1 MLLTSALAKKRVL
14 LQTILFLILFCVS
27 LSSAVIAAPPLEQ
40 QKQGSDIRVLID
52 VSGSMKKNDPKN
64 LRLPA
69 LRLLVGLLP
78 HNASAAVWTFGTS
91 ATPIVPL
98 GLANEKWKKN
108 AQLASKKIHSRDLFT
123 NIGLALDA
131 AVADWGKKPSKL
143 NQRSIILLTD
153 GMIDIGKDD
162 VKNTQERGRLLKQ
175 MLPEIQKTGANIHT
189 IALSKNADHAF
200 LKELSTKTDGGFEQT
215 DSAEQL
221 ERIFLRL
228 FEKTTQPDTVPLV
241 DNKFLI
247 DESILELTLLV
258 FKPQNA
264 RPTEVIEPD
273 NKKYKQKNAPS
284 YVKWQSE
291 KNYDLITI
299 SKPKQ
304 GEWSINAQTDPDNRV
319 LVVTNLQIQTNRMP
333 NNLFLGENLNVALF
347 MTDDNNKI
355 TDDNFLQFIS
365 MSAVQKE
372 SLTDIGSLVDQE
384 PENDISPSASKEK
397 IKKRWFLH
405 DNGLRGD
412 IAAHDGLF
420 NVQISKTLKIG
431 KNQFTFQASTET
443 LQREI
448 NHSVM
453 VQDIKLLSTRVEQQQ
468 KENKNVHQILVSPNI
483 EFINPR
489 KIKMTASLI
498 AGDKLQ
504 DDDAGETIN
513 FQQANP
519 KVLEW
524 SYESD
529 SLDPDNDYHIIIH
542 MQTNTRTGRP
552 IDYTSQAIQ
561 LNLPTFDNLLLQ
573 PEQMAEEIPQEEEL
587 IEEVIE
593 ENIKET
599 EEPDWLMGI
608 IIALVVNI
616 ILGVAGFFGYRKW
629 KNAREQ
635 AYDEMTGELE

>member
-1 MLLTSALAKKRVL
+1 MLLTPASAIKLVL
-14 LQTILFLILFCVS
+14 YKIKLFLIFSCLWLPAHVW
-27 LSSAVIAAPPLEQ
+27 SAQEIEPQ
-40 QKQGSDIRVLID
+40 NQSSDIRVLID
-52 VSGSMKKNDPKN
+52 VSGSMKKNDPNN

-78 HNASAAVWTFGTS
+78 TDASAAVWTFGTK
-91 ATPIVPL
+91 AVPLVPL

-131 AVADWGKKPSKL
+131 AVADWGQKPSKL

-153 GMIDIGKDD
+153 GMIDIGKDAE
-162 VKNTQERGRLLKQ
+162 KNKQERTRLLKQ

-215 DSAEQL
+215 ESAEQL

-228 FEKTTQPDTVPLV
+228 FEKTTKPDTVPLV
-241 DNKFLI
+241 DNKFLV
-247 DESILELTLLV
+247 DESIFELTLLV

-264 RPTEVIEPD
+264 RPTEVVEPN
-273 NKKYKQKNAPS
+273 NKKYTQKTIPS

-299 SKPKQ
+299 TKPKQ

-333 NNLFLGENLNVALF
+333 NNLFVGENLNAALF
-347 MTDDNNKI
+347 MTDNNKKI

-372 SLTDIGSLVDQE
+372 
-384 PENDISPSASKEK
+384 PSVKEAK
-397 IKKRWFLH
+397 NIKRWFLH

-412 IAAHDGLF
+412 IEAHDGLF
-420 NVQISKTLKIG
+420 NVQVNNTLEIG
-431 KNQFTFQASTET
+431 NNKFTFQASTET
-443 LQREI
+443 LKREI

-453 VQDIKLLSTRVEQQQ
+453 VHDIKLLSTRVEQQQ
-468 KENKNVHQILVSPNI
+468 KGNKNFHQILVSPNI
-483 EFINPR
+483 EFVDPR
-489 KIKMTASLI
+489 KITMTASLI

-504 DDDAGETIN
+504 DDDPGETIK
-513 FQQANP
+513 FQQFNP
-519 KVLEW
+519 KILEW
-524 SYESD
+524 SYESE
-529 SLDPDNDYHIIIH
+529 SLDPEKDYHIIVH
-542 MQTNTRTGRP
+542 MQTQTRTGRP
-552 IDYTSQAIQ
+552 IDYVSQPIQ
-561 LNLPTFDNLLLQ
+561 LNLPTFDNLLLTPDQ
-573 PEQMAEEIPQEEEL
+573 LLAEEAPEINTDEEIIEELQEE
-587 IEEVIE
+587 IS
-593 ENIKET
+593 ET
-599 EEPDWLMGI
+599 EETDWLMSI
-608 IIALVVNI
+608 IIAVVVNI
-616 ILGVAGFFGYRKW
+616 IVGVGGFFGYRKW
-629 KNAREQ
+629 KNTREN
-635 AYDEMTGELE
+635 AYDELTGELE

>member
-1 MLLTSALAKKRVL
+1 MLLTPAFAKKIISFQTL
-14 LQTILFLILFCVS
+14 LIIPILCMAI
-27 LSSAVIAAPPLEQ
+27 SSVVIAAQTVEQ
-40 QKQGSDIRVLID
+40 QKQSSDIRVLID

-78 HNASAAVWTFGTS
+78 PDATTAVWTFGTK
-91 ATPIVPL
+91 AVPIVTL
-98 GLANEKWKKN
+98 GLADEKWKKN

-131 AVADWGKKPSKL
+131 AVADWGKTPSKL

-162 VKNTQERGRLLKQ
+162 AKNSQERNRLLKQ

-189 IALSKNADHAF
+189 IALSQNADHAF

-228 FEKTTQPDTVPLV
+228 FEKTTKPDTVPLV
-241 DNKFLI
+241 DNKFLV

-258 FKPQNA
+258 FKPKNA

-273 NKKYKQKNAPS
+273 SKKYQKKNTPS

-299 SKPKQ
+299 SRPQK

-333 NNLFLGENLNVALF
+333 NNLFAGENLNVALF
-347 MTDDNNKI
+347 MTDDNKKI

-372 SLTDIGSLVDQE
+372 TLNNQE
-384 PENDISPSASKEK
+384 PSTNQKSSKN

-412 IAAHDGLF
+412 VSAHDGVF
-420 NVQISKTLKIG
+420 NVQVSKTLNMGNNK
-431 KNQFTFQASTET
+431 FTFLARTET

-468 KENKNVHQILVSPNI
+468 KENKNIHQILVSPNI

-489 KIKMTASLI
+489 KIKMTASLL

-504 DDDAGETIN
+504 DNETGETIR

-519 KVLEW
+519 NVLEW

-529 SLDPDNDYHIIIH
+529 SLDPDNDYHIIIN

-573 PEQMAEEIPQEEEL
+573 PEPLAEPPPQEEEI
-587 IEEVIE
+587 IEEIVE
-593 ENIKET
+593 ETNEET
-599 EEPDWLMGI
+599 EEPDWLMGT
-608 IIALVVNI
+608 IIAVIVNI
-616 ILGVAGFFGYRKW
+616 LLGVAGFFGYRKW

-635 AYDEMTGELE
+635 AYEELTGELE